1 MGKNCGYSSSEGLFA
16 VDSLIEDIVKS
27 YTVSAFNIQGKF
39 SCDVLSRITLPYT
52 SGQGRVGQK
61 LRLFSLRAPVVTC
74 HIEGDALTDHSEELL
89 LPHQP

>member
-52 SGQGRVGQK
+52 SECV
-61 LRLFSLRAPVVTC
+61 SRA
-74 HIEGDALTDHSEELL
+74 L
-89 LPHQP
+89 LPNGSADLCIVEKQSDTDNMKVIVPQEKTSVIN